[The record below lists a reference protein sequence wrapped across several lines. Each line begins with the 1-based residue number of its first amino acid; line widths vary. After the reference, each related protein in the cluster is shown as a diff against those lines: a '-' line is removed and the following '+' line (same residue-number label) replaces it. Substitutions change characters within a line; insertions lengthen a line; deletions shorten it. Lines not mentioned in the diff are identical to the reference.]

1 MLSKKVNWHK
11 VADSIATIDWRKN
24 NMAVIEVGGK
34 KITLVKLENEIAACA
49 GKCPH
54 AGGEMADGF
63 VDALGN
69 VVCPLHRYKFSL
81 HNGRNVSGEGY
92 YLKVYKIE
100 QREEGVFVGVEESN
114 WLNGLV

>member
-1 MLSKKVNWHK
+1 MLSKKVNWYK
-11 VADSIATIDWRKN
+11 VADNIMAIDWQNN
-24 NMAVIEVGGK
+24 NMAVVEAGDK
-34 KITLVKLENEIAACA
+34 KITLVKLDTEISACA
-49 GKCPH
+49 RKCPH

-69 VVCPLHRYKFSL
+69 ISCPLHRYKFSL

-100 QREEGVFVGVEESN
+100 QRADGVFVGVEESN